1 MNRFLIFSLILV
13 FLTACSENSGP
24 PFVDNGNPGQIKA
37 VAFYDNNQNGIMDN
51 GETGAPAIRLTLA
64 DQVGCTSSTGT
75 FNFIPTNSEGVV
87 SFSDLKPG
95 LYCVAIDNGY
105 KTTGK
110 LNVNAYVS
118 SDMVTTVMFGVI
130 KEP

>member
-1 MNRFLIFSLILV
+1 MNRFLIFSLIFV
-13 FLTACSENSGP
+13 FLIACSENSGP

-37 VAFYDNNQNGIMDN
+37 VAFYDDNQNGIMDN
-51 GETGAPAIRLTLA
+51 GEMGAPAIRLTLA
-64 DQVGCTSSTGT
+64 DQVGCTSSTGSFT
-75 FNFIPTNSEGVV
+75 FIPTDANGIVN
-87 SFSDLKPG
+87 FRDLKPG

-110 LNVNAYVS
+110 LNIDAYVS
-118 SDMVTTVMFGVI
+118 SGLITTVYFGVI